1 MFVVYVDECAWCLRL
16 ASLVWTTCFLSST
29 LLPVRCYF
37 NILALSLTA
46 TDLCGSQ
53 FFLTTHQFPFVFKFM
68 DLLMTDEADQPDSL
82 AEGPLC
88 KYKAWYH
95 RTRKHKHIDR
105 QVISGKA

>member
-1 MFVVYVDECAWCLRL
+1 
-16 ASLVWTTCFLSST
+16 
-29 LLPVRCYF
+29 
-37 NILALSLTA
+37 
-46 TDLCGSQ
+46 
-53 FFLTTHQFPFVFKFM
+53 M